1 MIQGFL
7 LFGVP
12 DHQQSIQ
19 NEARGAAA
27 RSVTRTSQ
35 GLGGADCVQAV
46 PRPIHAVSGRETKRW
61 AGNRLPPSAQ
71 KVMFFR

>member
-1 MIQGFL
+1 MIQGSSCSEYQTTSRVQRRWAL
-7 LFGVP
+7 GV
-12 DHQQSIQ
+12 
-19 NEARGAAA
+19 
-27 RSVTRTSQ
+27 
-35 GLGGADCVQAV
+35 LKAV